1 MKTMLAAAITFAVLL
16 NAVPARGN
24 GARPHF
30 QLPTAQA
37 PASKPAP
44 TAAQAPASKPAP
56 AQPKPAAQAPT
67 SKPAPKPA
75 PSTPPPAG
83 RWTDVATIA
92 ANGGYQAGGSAF
104 SDSFTFDQY
113 LEQASMT
120 ARYPKKDGAAYGGG
134 VTFRIWRN
142 LGAGVSVSVANR
154 STTGDVNGTVPHP
167 FHYGLNRAVAA
178 GVPLAHDETAGHVSA
193 AYVVPAGRRLLLTLA
208 AGPSYFSVKQSLV
221 QSVSVDES
229 YPYDEATL
237 RTPVVVST
245 STSVWGFHAGA
256 DAAFYF
262 TRSIGI
268 GIGVRYAGA
277 TVSMPSRGG
286 AVSLKAGG
294 TQAAAGLRIRIPK
307 PAPKKKGPPKP
318 AVPAKVGVK

>member
-1 MKTMLAAAITFAVLL
+1 MNTMLTSAITLAVLL
-16 NAVPARGN
+16 NA
-24 GARPHF
+24 
-30 QLPTAQA
+30 A
-37 PASKPAP
+37 PAIHAQKPAP
-44 TAAQAPASKPAP
+44 QPAAQAPASKPAP
-56 AQPKPAAQAPT
+56 PKPAAAP
-67 SKPAPKPA
+67 
-75 PSTPPPAG
+75 PPPAG

-92 ANGGYQAGGSAF
+92 VNGGYQAGGSAF
-104 SDSFTFDQY
+104 SDSFTFDQH

-134 VTFRIWRN
+134 VTFRLWRN
-142 LGAGVSVSVANR
+142 LGVGVSVSVANR

-167 FHYGLNRAVAA
+167 FHYRTNRAVAA
-178 GVPLAHDETAGHVSA
+178 TVPLAHDETAGHLSA
-193 AYVVPAGRRLLLTLA
+193 AYVVPAGGRLLLTVS

-245 STSVWGFHAGA
+245 SKSVWGFHAGA

-268 GIGVRYAGA
+268 GVGVRYAGA
-277 TVSMPSRGG
+277 TLSMPSRGG
-286 AVSLKAGG
+286 TVSVKAGG
-294 TQAAAGLRIRIPK
+294 AQVGAGLRIRIPK
-307 PAPKKKGPPKP
+307 TVPRKKGPVKP
-318 AVPAKVGVK
+318 AAPVKVGVKHRNSI